1 MLDLQVNFSN
11 NFCPNVQL
19 LFYPIFNHTFEPFEL
34 EINNKHVIKSWK
46 RGIGGPRG
54 VNNGGKILL
63 QNLGLIELERIE
75 VIGIKDIPFQED

>member
-11 NFCPNVQL
+11 NFFPNVQL

-34 EINNKHVIKSWK
+34 DINNKLVIKSRK

-63 QNLGLIELERIE
+63 QNIGLIELERIE